1 MTMKFKVSRADM
13 WSATIEDQPGGA
25 ARVLDPVAK
34 AGANFEFAFARR
46 APELPGKGLLFVLP
60 VKGAKV
66 LQAAQAAGLAKAEGI
81 HTLRVEGADKPGA
94 SAAIVRA
101 LANAGRNPLLTGK
114 ITGNFAL
121 SGATNCA
128 LLLVNARPE
137 PISIHHT
144 SFLRKSETGN

>member
-13 WSATIEDQPGGA
+13 WLATIEDEPGGA
-25 ARVLDPVAK
+25 ARVLAPVAK

-81 HTLRVEGADKPGA
+81 HTVRVEGANRPGT

-101 LANAGRNPLLTGK
+101 LANAGISFRSFSATAVGRK
-114 ITGNFAL
+114 FAGFL
-121 SGATNCA
+121 A
-128 LLLVNARPE
+128 LDSAEDAAQVVSVLKKL
-137 PISIHHT
+137 
-144 SFLRKSETGN
+144 